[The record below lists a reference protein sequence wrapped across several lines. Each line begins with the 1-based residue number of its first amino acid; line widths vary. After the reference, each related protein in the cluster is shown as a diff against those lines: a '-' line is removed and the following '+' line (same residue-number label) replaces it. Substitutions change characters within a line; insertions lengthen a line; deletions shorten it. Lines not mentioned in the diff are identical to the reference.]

1 MARVRFW
8 YEFASTYSY
17 LAAMRVEAQAKASG
31 VEVIWEPFLLGP
43 IFARQGWTDSPFN
56 LFAAKGMNMWR
67 DMERQCEKYGM
78 PLVRSDVFP
87 QNSLIAA
94 RLALLGRDSGWIGEF
109 TRAVYSAQFGQG
121 QDISKP
127 EVLAGIL
134 MELGLDADALL
145 VEIQGPEVKEALKGQ
160 GREADRLGLYGAP
173 SFVTSDGELF
183 WGNDRLDDA
192 FEWERRLAG

>member
-1 MARVRFW
+1 MASVRFW

-17 LAAMRVEAQAKASG
+17 LAAMRVEAQAKATG

-43 IFARQGWTDSPFN
+43 IFVRQGWTDSPFN

-94 RLALLGRDSGWIGEF
+94 RLALLGRGTGWTGEF
-109 TRAVYSAQFGQG
+109 TRAVFSAQFGQG
-121 QDISKP
+121 QDISKS

-145 VEIQGPEVKEALKGQ
+145 VEIQSPEIKQALKDQ

-183 WGNDRLDDA
+183 WGNDRLEDA
-192 FEWERRLAG
+192 FEWEQRHAG